1 MYTSRPALK
10 GLIRVLEAILHES
23 EALYAA
29 AALGAPGPQTE
40 LLPAI
45 GYARATN
52 GVMTH
57 HDAITGTAYYTC
69 VISPPGDCDC
79 YGAFPRHRAR
89 VTIILTYDL
98 VAASDM

>member
-10 GLIRVLEAILHES
+10 GLIRILEAVLYES
-23 EALYAA
+23 EAWYAA
-29 AALGAPGPQTE
+29 AALGSPGPQPA
-40 LLPAI
+40 LLPAV

-69 VISPPGDCDC
+69 AISPPGDCDC
-79 YGAFPRHRAR
+79 YG
-89 VTIILTYDL
+89 V
-98 VAASDM
+98 